1 MKLLLAEDEKR
12 MASALVEL
20 LRLEKYDVDHVADGA
35 SALMALESDVYDA
48 AMDAHRQ
55 LHWQTKS
62 SGRCLLNDQKPHE
75 SAVGIS
81 RR

>member
-1 MKLLLAEDEKR
+1 
-12 MASALVEL
+12 
-20 LRLEKYDVDHVADGA
+20 VDHVADGA